1 MENSKNAARLAGIKT
16 TLGPELFEKVQL
28 AKVLV
33 VGAGGT
39 GCETLKNLVM
49 SGFANIEV
57 IDLDTIDVSNLNRQ
71 FLFRPHHV
79 SKSKSAVARE
89 SVLNFNPDVN
99 IVAHHGNV
107 KSDEFDVD
115 FFKRFDIALNCLDN
129 VSARRHVNRLCL
141 ATGVPLVECGS
152 TGYLGQV
159 YTIKKGEVECY
170 DCRAKEAQ
178 KKFPICTI
186 RSTPSKPVH
195 CIVWAKELFKF
206 LFGNMEESMLNEV
219 EDDGSDKSVIAGTA
233 GVRPTAFDAE
243 SLQEY
248 GKVVFR
254 AFFHDEINKKLA
266 MRDQY
271 KGATHKPE
279 PLALE
284 ALGVDDVDASSKLGS
299 GGTVTQQQAWST
311 AENAAVLVHLVVQFW
326 SSPEK
331 RAQVGFLE
339 FDKDDNFAL
348 DFVTAASNLRA
359 EIFRIPKQSPFSVK
373 GIAGNIVHA
382 IATTN
387 AIVAGMEVLECL
399 KVLRGDDVKRSCKYT
414 SVNKAPTRKGY
425 VVLPSPL
432 DPPNPRCYVC
442 SMQTLTLTI
451 DTGACTLEK
460 LVDDVLKNKL
470 GFNEPEFTVGSDA
483 SKLFYYPDAVED
495 DKEDGGTFQFEK
507 MAISK
512 LPGGGGARWDVLH
525 CHRHVPG

>member
-1 MENSKNAARLAGIKT
+1 
-16 TLGPELFEKVQL
+16 
-28 AKVLV
+28 
-33 VGAGGT
+33 
-39 GCETLKNLVM
+39 
-49 SGFANIEV
+49 
-57 IDLDTIDVSNLNRQ
+57 
-71 FLFRPHHV
+71 
-79 SKSKSAVARE
+79 
-89 SVLNFNPDVN
+89 
-99 IVAHHGNV
+99 
-107 KSDEFDVD
+107 
-115 FFKRFDIALNCLDN
+115 
-129 VSARRHVNRLCL
+129 
-141 ATGVPLVECGS
+141 
-152 TGYLGQV
+152 
-159 YTIKKGEVECY
+159 
-170 DCRAKEAQ
+170 
-178 KKFPICTI
+178 
-186 RSTPSKPVH
+186 
-195 CIVWAKELFKF
+195 
-206 LFGNMEESMLNEV
+206 MLNEV

-414 SVNKAPTRKGY
+414 SVN
-425 VVLPSPL
+425 
-432 DPPNPRCYVC
+432 
-442 SMQTLTLTI
+442 
-451 DTGACTLEK
+451 
-460 LVDDVLKNKL
+460 
-470 GFNEPEFTVGSDA
+470 
-483 SKLFYYPDAVED
+483 
-495 DKEDGGTFQFEK
+495 
-507 MAISK
+507 
-512 LPGGGGARWDVLH
+512 
-525 CHRHVPG
+525 